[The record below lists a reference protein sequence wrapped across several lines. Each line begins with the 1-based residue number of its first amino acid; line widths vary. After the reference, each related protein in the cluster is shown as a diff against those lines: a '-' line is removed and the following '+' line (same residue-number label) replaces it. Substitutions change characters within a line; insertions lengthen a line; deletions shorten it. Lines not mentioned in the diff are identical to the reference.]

1 MRKSIAVSVLFCGL
15 VVAGCGGD
23 KGGGGTGGGG
33 GAAPSNSFTGAWHPD
48 LSAVIEAQ
56 RAMVLEQMKPQLEA
70 IREQM
75 KTIDALPADQR
86 DEAKKQMWEQIPAE
100 QRELAQAMIAGE
112 KEAAAVVSK
121 MFDEKM
127 SGLKATI
134 DIKDD
139 KTYSWDFAMGE
150 DKDSGTGTWA
160 SEGSSITLTPKVKN
174 GKPAEGEDAMPMKLT
189 RKGDTLE
196 GKTPKTGETLT
207 LKR

>member
-23 KGGGGTGGGG
+23 KGGG
-33 GAAPSNSFTGAWHPD
+33 AASSNSFTGAWHPD
-48 LSAVIEAQ
+48 LSAVLEAQ
-56 RAMVLEQMKPQLEA
+56 RAMILEQMKPQVEA

-86 DEAKKQMWEQIPAE
+86 EEAKKQLWEQIPAE
-100 QRELAQAMIAGE
+100 QRELAQAMIAGQ
-112 KEAAAVVSK
+112 KETAAAISK

-127 SGLKATI
+127 GGLKATI

-150 DKDSGTGTWA
+150 DKESGTGTWA
-160 SEGSSITLTPKVKN
+160 SEGTSITLTPKVKD
-174 GKPAEGEDAMPMKLT
+174 GKAAEGEDAMPIKLT